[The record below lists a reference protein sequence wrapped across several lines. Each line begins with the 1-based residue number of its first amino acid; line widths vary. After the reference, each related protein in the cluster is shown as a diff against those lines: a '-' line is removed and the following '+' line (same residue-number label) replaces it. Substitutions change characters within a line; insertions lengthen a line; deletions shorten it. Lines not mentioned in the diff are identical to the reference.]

1 MDGGIIDKKWDS
13 RSRLSRYSAVE
24 LFNLAVALGM
34 ATELSSLFREEGVNQ
49 GRQIPE
55 FNTLFVNAHPV
66 GSKF

>member
-1 MDGGIIDKKWDS
+1 MDGGSIDKKWDS

-24 LFNLAVALGM
+24 LFNLALALDM
-34 ATELSSLFREEGVNQ
+34 ATELSSLFRAEGVNQ

-55 FNTLFVNAHPV
+55 FNPLFVNAHPV